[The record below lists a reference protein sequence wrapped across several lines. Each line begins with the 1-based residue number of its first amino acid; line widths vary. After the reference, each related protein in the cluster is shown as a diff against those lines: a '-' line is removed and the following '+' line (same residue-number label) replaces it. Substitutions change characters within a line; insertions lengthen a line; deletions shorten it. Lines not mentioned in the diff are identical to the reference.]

1 MLYSCSISCV
11 FFQETV
17 ADHVSKTGEFYTYFI
32 YVYDYLEVY
41 VERAKGLSSSD
52 AYITTCILTTNN
64 KFFQMRKSH
73 SMKKSFNPMFL
84 ESFKVCWDL
93 T

>member
-1 MLYSCSISCV
+1 MFHFLCY
-11 FFQETV
+11 FFQENV
-17 ADHVSKTGEFYTYFI
+17 ADHVSKTGEFFMYFI

-52 AYITTCILTTNN
+52 AYITTCLLTTNN

-73 SMKKSFNPMFL
+73 SMKKSCNPMFL